1 MTRIGAVLMAL
12 LLPLSLGCSDDSA
25 SDASPGEQIL
35 DATVGE
41 AGQVGIQPFSPPAVI
56 LAENML
62 HDLVVKLTGPAPQE
76 LYVDVES
83 KDPSSVNVSTSILK
97 YVKWADSQM
106 TVIQGLKVTTQDVE
120 VVCTLRD
127 TSITQTLKVQ
137 VVKELPDAGPPSD
150 T

>member
-1 MTRIGAVLMAL
+1 MIRIGAVLVAL
-12 LLPLSLGCSDDSA
+12 LLPLVGCSDDSA

-35 DATVGE
+35 DATPGE
-41 AGQVGIQPFSPPAVI
+41 AGQVGIQPFSPPTVV

-62 HDLVVKLTGPAPQE
+62 HDLYVKLTGPAPQE

-83 KDPSSVNVSTSILK
+83 NDPSSVSVSTSILK
-97 YVKWADSQM
+97 FPKWADSQM